1 MEKTMKTAIKAVIRK
16 DIRSITVNRQLFIT
30 ILVVPLVLTLV
41 VPSIFMLTIHFAPED
56 LTELERILALLPLAD
71 QSADIGQMVSTLV
84 FNHILPMFFLM
95 IPIMAASVMAA
106 ASFVGEKEQ
115 RTLETLLYGP
125 LTVKQLFYAKVSA
138 SFLFSMLVSWSS
150 LFVMLL
156 TVETENYFLNGR
168 FLIPGASWFAVMF
181 LVSPA
186 VSLVA
191 IVLIVR
197 GSAKAQNMMEAQ
209 QKAAFL
215 VLPVVLLMTG
225 QFSGVMLFRVWMFAA
240 AGAVLFVTALILLK
254 ASLRNFNYEKLLL

>member
-41 VPSIFMLTIHFAPED
+41 VPSVFMLTIHFAPED
-56 LTELERILALLPLAD
+56 LTELERILTLLPLTD
-71 QSADIGQMVSTLV
+71 QSADIGQTVSTLV
-84 FNHILPMFFLM
+84 FNYILPLFFLM

-150 LFVMLL
+150 FFVMLL
-156 TVETENYFLNGR
+156 AVETENYFLNGR
-168 FLIPGASWFAVMF
+168 FLIPGANWFAVMF

-186 VSLVA
+186 VSLIA
-191 IVLIVR
+191 IILIVR

-215 VLPVVLLMTG
+215 VFPVVLLLAG

-240 AGAVLFVTALILLK
+240 AGAVLFIAAWILLK